1 MITLNIIR
9 EVELRSVGGREAN
22 CNEES
27 NYSMILNSTGC
38 WVKFEC
44 QHSLAFEMNN
54 PRENEVIQG
63 RKVS

>member
-9 EVELRSVGGREAN
+9 EVELKSGGREAN

-44 QHSLAFEMNN
+44 SSNAAS
-54 PRENEVIQG
+54 
-63 RKVS
+63 K

>member
-9 EVELRSVGGREAN
+9 EVELRSGGGREAN

-44 QHSLAFEMNN
+44 SSNAAL
-54 PRENEVIQG
+54 
-63 RKVS
+63 K